1 MNENPPLT
9 AAALTSAAGA
19 VRTAAAREDR
29 LARHAAVADQWN
41 AIRAAGKASGRS
53 IEEMARA
60 LLEFQDAIDDSPI
73 TYTNR
78 AARRARAKAERK
90 RE

>member
-9 AAALTSAAGA
+9 AAALTSAADT

-29 LARHAAVADQWN
+29 LAQHKAATDQWN
-41 AIRAAGKASGRS
+41 AFRDAAKLSGEQ

-60 LLEFQDAIDDSPI
+60 LLEAAEPTTI

-90 RE
+90 HR